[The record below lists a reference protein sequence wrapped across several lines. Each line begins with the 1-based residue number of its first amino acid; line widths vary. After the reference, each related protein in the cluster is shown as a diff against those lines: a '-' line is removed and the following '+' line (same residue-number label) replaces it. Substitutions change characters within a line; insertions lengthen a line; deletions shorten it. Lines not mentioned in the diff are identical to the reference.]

1 MNLPA
6 VPVAGRAT
14 AESRFRVS
22 FFIRIGR
29 RNLGKNLD
37 AGISR
42 CNARNE
48 VLVNTCLRH
57 FVILN
62 DVRRVRRRGF
72 RDKFSPVVL
81 ICQRISRRA
90 RTGRA
95 GGGEKKK
102 KRVKI
107 GGRVKVRAKRE
118 RWNADVLKRP
128 GIDPVNYI
136 FLARVAPF
144 KKGRGERKFR
154 MVMYSHLRLLFF
166 PSRSSADRNTGVVR
180 FPTWKTSL

>member
-1 MNLPA
+1 MIPACNKMNLPA

-102 KRVKI
+102 RRVKI
-107 GGRVKVRAKRE
+107 GGRVGTGEEGKVERRRIKAARYRPSKLYLSRE
-118 RWNADVLKRP
+118 
-128 GIDPVNYI
+128 
-136 FLARVAPF
+136 
-144 KKGRGERKFR
+144 
-154 MVMYSHLRLLFF
+154 
-166 PSRSSADRNTGVVR
+166 SSAV
-180 FPTWKTSL
+180 